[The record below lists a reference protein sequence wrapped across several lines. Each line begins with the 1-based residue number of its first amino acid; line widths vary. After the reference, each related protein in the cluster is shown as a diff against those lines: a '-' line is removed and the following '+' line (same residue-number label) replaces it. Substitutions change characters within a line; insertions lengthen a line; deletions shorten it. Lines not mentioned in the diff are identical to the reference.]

1 MVVNRSNLHVGQT
14 VFFVHKEYNS
24 LTKMKEG
31 LNAKNAILIVE
42 YAKMNMENGEP
53 VVKAALDAARLR
65 LRPILM
71 TSFAFI
77 LGCVPLAIATGPGAG
92 ARVSMG
98 NAVVGGMT
106 FATMIGIFMIPVLFV
121 VVERIFNRKKH
132 SEE

>member
-1 MVVNRSNLHVGQT
+1 
-14 VFFVHKEYNS
+14 
-24 LTKMKEG
+24 
-31 LNAKNAILIVE
+31 
-42 YAKMNMENGEP
+42 MENGEP

-121 VVERIFNRKKH
+121 VVERNFQQKKTQTKNKFRCFVNI
-132 SEE
+132 